1 MGDEILVKAINFHKN
16 GNLDKAKSFYTQFL
30 KENPKNI
37 QALILLGS
45 LNLQLG
51 SFNQAIEVLKKAE
64 GINPHD
70 ITLLMNLAVSYQ
82 NLHNYKNAIIY
93 IEKVLEKNSSN
104 ADAFNNLGNI
114 YKDMG
119 IEDKSIDSFK
129 NALKINPNNPVY
141 RLNKSHSYIH
151 FNRPKEAIVE
161 LEILLSNKE
170 YFKSV
175 RETLITIYDSLN
187 DYPNLIKYSYELLN
201 SNILNYQ
208 DIIKISEQLI
218 TVLLKVNDLNDLPNL
233 IKNLK
238 NEDYLK
244 NFYTALYLFKKNKSN
259 EAKNILENQIKS
271 GTKKKE
277 ILNNLGQI
285 YFHESNIKRAKELF
299 EESIIDSPDFIQ
311 AKINLGLCYL
321 SENNFTKGLKYFS
334 CYEKINE
341 YRIKY
346 PPLGKKWQGQNENEN
361 TSIYLDQGLG
371 DAVFFASLINKL
383 LEFDNQFY
391 FICDSRLVNIFKNS
405 FDKQFIFLSKAEYLK
420 QKINSKY
427 YALSGYL
434 AELFINST
442 KDLSDRAKYL
452 KTKTQQIKS
461 INEPIVGISWFS
473 SNPIFGQNKSIN
485 LEALISKLKNK
496 YQNFISLQYGDFN
509 NQIKE
514 IAQKFNVNFILH
526 NNDNFNDIDQ
536 LIDLIDVCD
545 EIYTIDNTTVH
556 LSGALGK
563 KTHLLLPYNHRVNCW
578 YWNAQNNNQSLWYPS
593 VKIHQASKRDSLDQI
608 KL

>member
-334 CYEKINE
+334 CYEK
-341 YRIKY
+341 K
-346 PPLGKKWQGQNENEN
+346 
-361 TSIYLDQGLG
+361 
-371 DAVFFASLINKL
+371 
-383 LEFDNQFY
+383 
-391 FICDSRLVNIFKNS
+391 
-405 FDKQFIFLSKAEYLK
+405 
-420 QKINSKY
+420 
-427 YALSGYL
+427 
-434 AELFINST
+434 
-442 KDLSDRAKYL
+442 
-452 KTKTQQIKS
+452 
-461 INEPIVGISWFS
+461 
-473 SNPIFGQNKSIN
+473 
-485 LEALISKLKNK
+485 
-496 YQNFISLQYGDFN
+496 
-509 NQIKE
+509 
-514 IAQKFNVNFILH
+514 
-526 NNDNFNDIDQ
+526 
-536 LIDLIDVCD
+536 
-545 EIYTIDNTTVH
+545 
-556 LSGALGK
+556 
-563 KTHLLLPYNHRVNCW
+563 
-578 YWNAQNNNQSLWYPS
+578 
-593 VKIHQASKRDSLDQI
+593 
-608 KL
+608 